1 MAYNQHQLKFMRK
14 NTGSF
19 KNSGT
24 YSSPGTPEHDD
35 ISMLKTPKAWSSE
48 RAAKPNSSSR
58 SHTSYGAALIPFN
71 SGRALPSKWDDA
83 ERWIKSPVSGYES
96 FKAVTA
102 DRAPQRQPKSK
113 SGPLGSSGLVRLSNY
128 SPTLGGKIVENF
140 VGNSMSSGYE
150 VGIGVKSSHLYSENT
165 IARSTSVPGMSN
177 FLGETSVPS
186 SQEVGLDDGTKEEDG
201 VVSRRD
207 MSTQMSREG
216 SVNSSSRR
224 TFLYSILTSSSLGP
238 NTNPAAKDEIRD
250 VQVDKSTGTGQ
261 KSKKQGQRNVEE
273 FKNVH
278 VKLLREE
285 AKISAWENL
294 QQAKADAAI
303 QKLEMKLEKKRSA
316 SMDKILNKLRAAQMK
331 AETMRNSVLSERHDN
346 RTRRISC
353 LGNSCGIFV
362 NLPSLI
368 AREDSS

>member
-1 MAYNQHQLKFMRK
+1 MRK
-14 NTGSF
+14 YTGSF
-19 KNSGT
+19 RNSGA
-24 YSSPGTPEHDD
+24 YSSPGTPEHGD
-35 ISMLKTPKAWSSE
+35 ISMVETPKGWSSE
-48 RAAKPNSSSR
+48 RATKPNSSSR
-58 SHTSYGAALIPFN
+58 RHISYAAALIPFN

-83 ERWIKSPVSGYES
+83 ERWIKSPVSGHES

-102 DRAPQRQPKSK
+102 DQAPQRQPKSK
-113 SGPLGSSGLVRLSNY
+113 SGPLGSSGLARLSNY
-128 SPTLGGKIVENF
+128 SPTLGGETVKNF
-140 VGNSMSSGYE
+140 VGNSMSRGYDD
-150 VGIGVKSSHLYSENT
+150 GMGVKSSHLYCENT
-165 IARSTSVPGMSN
+165 IARSTSVPGY
-177 FLGETSVPS
+177 FLGETSVPN

-201 VVSRRD
+201 IVSCRD

-216 SVNSSSRR
+216 SVNSSSKQ

-238 NTNPAAKDEIRD
+238 NTNLAAKDEIRD
-250 VQVDKSTGTGQ
+250 VQVDKSTSTGQ
-261 KSKKQGQRNVEE
+261 QSKKQGQRNVEKFE
-273 FKNVH
+273 NVQ

-303 QKLEMKLEKKRSA
+303 QKLEMKLEKKRSV

-331 AETMRNSVLSERHDN
+331 AEAMRNSVLSERHDN

-362 NLPSLI
+362 HWPSLI
-368 AREDSS
+368 AREDSTS